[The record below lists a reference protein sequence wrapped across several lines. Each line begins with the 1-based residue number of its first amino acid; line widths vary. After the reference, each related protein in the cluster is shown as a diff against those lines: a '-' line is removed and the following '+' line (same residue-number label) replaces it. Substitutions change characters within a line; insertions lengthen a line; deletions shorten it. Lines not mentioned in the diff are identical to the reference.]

1 MAVKPGSPEA
11 LTAEISQG
19 RWLVIADTLEPPG
32 QQKQASGVR
41 WLSFLVAVAQNR
53 QSIALW
59 TGIGTTLALA
69 FSFLLPNRYT
79 ASTQLLPPQLNQ
91 SAVSAMLGQVG
102 ELASLAGRDAM
113 RNPSALFVVLLRSH
127 SVVEGVIARLDLM
140 KLYGTK
146 RLSDCRA
153 KLEKQTQIEAM
164 KEGVILIQVDDRDP
178 KRAATIANAYVE
190 ELIALNKRLAVGE
203 AARRRV
209 FFEQQMKETR
219 GQLTSAEQALQH
231 AQENTGVIQ
240 PDSQAKSVIE
250 SAALLRANIA
260 LKKARLEK
268 IRTFA
273 TEQNPDLVRV
283 QSELRALQAELEH
296 MEKRDNKNG
305 GLDFSAAK
313 LPAAGLEYTRRLREV
328 KYDEAVFEM
337 LAKQLELARID
348 EAKEGSF
355 IQVID
360 PAEIP
365 DRESGPSRSL
375 MTVLGFVLSLI
386 FYLGWVAIRNALE
399 HARLN
404 PETGTQLALLK
415 GMLKFSLGKNGN
427 VQD

>member
-32 QQKQASGVR
+32 QQKQASGLR
-41 WLSFLVAVAQNR
+41 WLSFLVAVAENR
-53 QSIALW
+53 QGIALW
-59 TGIGTTLALA
+59 TAIGTILALT
-69 FSFLLPNRYT
+69 FSFLIPNHYT

-102 ELASLAGRDAM
+102 ELASLAGRDAI
-113 RNPSALFVVLLRSH
+113 RNPSALFVVLLRSRN
-127 SVVEGVIARLDLM
+127 VVERVITRLDLM
-140 KLYGTK
+140 KVYSAK

-153 KLEKQTQIEAM
+153 RLEKQTQIEAM
-164 KEGVILIQVDDRDP
+164 KEGVIVLQVDDRDP
-178 KRAATIANAYVE
+178 QRAAIIANAYVE

-203 AARRRV
+203 ASRRRI
-209 FFEQQMKETR
+209 FFEQQMRETR
-219 GQLTSAEQALQH
+219 EQLTNAEEALQH

-250 SAALLRANIA
+250 FAVLLQANIA

-283 QSELRALQAELEH
+283 QSELHALQTELEH

-305 GLDFSAAK
+305 VLDFSAARM
-313 LPAAGLEYTRRLREV
+313 PASGLEYMRRVREV
-328 KYDEAVFEM
+328 KYDEAISEM
-337 LAKQLELARID
+337 LTKQLELARID
-348 EAKEGSF
+348 EAKEGSL

-360 PAEIP
+360 PAEVP
-365 DRESGPSRSL
+365 DRKSGPSRSL
-375 MTVLGFVLSLI
+375 MTVLGFVLSLV
-386 FYLGWVAIRNALE
+386 FSLGWVAMRNVLQ

-404 PETGTQLALLK
+404 PETGAQLALLK
-415 GMLKFSLGKNGN
+415 GTLKFSLGKNGN
-427 VQD
+427 V

>member
-1 MAVKPGSPEA
+1 MEGKSGLPEA

-32 QQKQASGVR
+32 QQKQPSGVR

-102 ELASLAGRDAM
+102 ELANLAGRDAT

-127 SVVEGVIARLDLM
+127 TVTEAVLTRLDLM
-140 KLYGTK
+140 KVYGT
-146 RLSDCRA
+146 RSLSDCRT

-164 KEGVILIQVDDRDP
+164 KEGVLVIQVDDRDP
-178 KRAATIANAYVE
+178 QRAAAIANAYVE
-190 ELIALNKRLAVGE
+190 ELISLNKRLAVGE
-203 AARRRV
+203 AGRRRL
-209 FFEQQMKETR
+209 FFEQQVREAR
-219 GQLTSAEQALQH
+219 EQLAGAEEALRLTQ
-231 AQENTGVIQ
+231 QKTGMIQ
-240 PDSQAKSVIE
+240 LDSQAKSVIE
-250 SAALLRANIA
+250 SAALIRAHIA
-260 LKKARLEK
+260 LKRAQLAR
-268 IRTFA
+268 IRTSA
-273 TEQNPDLVRV
+273 TEQNPDFIRMK
-283 QSELRALQAELEH
+283 SELDALQAELQQIQKH
-296 MEKRDNKNG
+296 DDGNG

-348 EAKEGSF
+348 EAKEGSL

>member
-1 MAVKPGSPEA
+1 
-11 LTAEISQG
+11 
-19 RWLVIADTLEPPG
+19 
-32 QQKQASGVR
+32 
-41 WLSFLVAVAQNR
+41 
-53 QSIALW
+53 
-59 TGIGTTLALA
+59 
-69 FSFLLPNRYT
+69 
-79 ASTQLLPPQLNQ
+79 
-91 SAVSAMLGQVG
+91 
-102 ELASLAGRDAM
+102 
-113 RNPSALFVVLLRSH
+113 
-127 SVVEGVIARLDLM
+127 
-140 KLYGTK
+140 
-146 RLSDCRA
+146 
-153 KLEKQTQIEAM
+153 M